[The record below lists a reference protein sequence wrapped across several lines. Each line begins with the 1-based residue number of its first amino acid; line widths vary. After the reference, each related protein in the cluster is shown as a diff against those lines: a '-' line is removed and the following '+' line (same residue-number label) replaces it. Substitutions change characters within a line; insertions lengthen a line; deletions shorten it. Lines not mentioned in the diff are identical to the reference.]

1 MIYVINGKYY
11 ILVSGYYKEVTVK
24 KTGKGYEVKPVEK
37 SNETKIEASTMKNKV
52 SVMTVQE
59 LLEKNNKSLDN
70 KPLNS

>member
-24 KTGKGYEVKPVEK
+24 KTGKEYEVKPVEK
-37 SNETKIEASTMKNKV
+37 SNQTKIEASTMKNKV